1 MILQSDRTLSQRLS
15 TVCAPRRYPLRC
27 APRRRG
33 RRYRRSTRM
42 RDDVDAEGAL
52 RIALG
57 RRSVVALAAD
67 IRTLLKPSRGRTLS
81 GVRFFQ
87 KGIERWKTFPA
98 SGP

>member
-15 TVCAPRRYPLRC
+15 RVCAPRRYPLRC

-67 IRTLLKPSRGRTLS
+67 IRDLTEALS
-81 GVRFFQ
+81 GENSVRSSVLSERNRDGRHFQ
-87 KGIERWKTFPA
+87 
-98 SGP
+98 